1 MDFEIYLAVTGAE
14 LALASQKQK
23 PLAWMGCQLSAGG
36 KGISGVPAALPPN
49 SVLILTDQMPP
60 QGHDPQQVAQELVD
74 AAHQLNCSRILL
86 DFQRPKSGAGNQI
99 VNHILTLADRPVG
112 VSEDYGEHFCC
123 PVFLRPPPLWTA
135 LSDHL
140 APWKGR
146 QIWLEAAQE
155 DAVVTVTETGGHY
168 TVCDHTGPYPFNSD
182 KLQVAYRIE
191 TAPDHLRV
199 YLHRGSKELQAL
211 LEEAKQLGIST
222 AIGLYQHLK

>member
-14 LALASQKQK
+14 LALASQNHK
-23 PLAWMGCQLSAGG
+23 PLAWMGCHLSAGG
-36 KGISGVPAALPPN
+36 SGISGVPVSLPPD
-49 SVLILTDQMPP
+49 SILVLTDQMPP

-86 DFQRPKSGAGNQI
+86 DFQRPKSDAGNQI
-99 VNHILTLADRPVG
+99 VDHILSLADCPVG

-135 LSDHL
+135 LDDHI

-146 QIWLEAAQE
+146 EIWLEAAQE
-155 DAVVTVTETGGHY
+155 DALVRVTQAGSSYEAWDDGG
-168 TVCDHTGPYPFNSD
+168 DYPFRD
-182 KLQVAYRIE
+182 EQLQIAYKLE
-191 TAPDHLRV
+191 TAPDCLYV
-199 YLHRGSKELQAL
+199 FLHRGPKELQAL
-211 LEEAKQLGIST
+211 LEKAKQLGIST